1 MVAPFSENKNSVP
14 LNMIARAGGRCGC
27 GHSSGSG
34 RRKNESSKQVVSVSS
49 TRPMPDSS
57 FRRARRKATG
67 RRRRHFR
74 KSDRR
79 GSDPAAKPINMA
91 AEPDCAKM
99 YKTPPLRDELVAG
112 SGGALENVVVY
123 VSAGAPEE
131 SAAPSQQVQMVQKGC
146 RFAPHVIAVLAGQG
160 VEMVNQDTTSH
171 NIHPLATN
179 NREWNKIQPP
189 GSAPLEE
196 TFARPEFIPVKCNIH
211 PWMHSYIA
219 VLKTSHFAVTG
230 DNGAFNL
237 GSLPPGKYT
246 ITAWHET
253 LGTQTQEV
261 TVTGSETV
269 PVNFTFKAK

>member
-1 MVAPFSENKNSVP
+1 MKVQ
-14 LNMIARAGGRCGC
+14 
-27 GHSSGSG
+27 
-34 RRKNESSKQVVSVSS
+34 SK
-49 TRPMPDSS
+49 S
-57 FRRARRKATG
+57 FRFLLLGLCLTVALAARGEKPREGGGGISGKVTVEG
-67 RRRRHFR
+67 TL
-74 KSDRR
+74 
-79 GSDPAAKPINMA
+79 PAAKPINMA

-112 SGGALENVVVY
+112 SEGALENVVVY

>member
-1 MVAPFSENKNSVP
+1 MVAPFSENTNSAP
-14 LNMIARAGGRCGC
+14 LNTIARPGAAAAVDTRVRAGG
-27 GHSSGSG
+27 
-34 RRKNESSKQVVSVSS
+34 KMKVQSK
-49 TRPMPDSS
+49 S
-57 FRRARRKATG
+57 FRFLLLGLCLTVAFAARGEKPREGGAGVAGKVTIEG
-67 RRRRHFR
+67 TI
-74 KSDRR
+74 
-79 GSDPAAKPINMA
+79 PAAKPINMA

-99 YKTPPLRDELVAG
+99 YKTPPLRDELIAG

-123 VSAGAPEE
+123 VSAGAPDE
-131 SAAPSQQVQMVQKGC
+131 SAAPTQPVQMVQHGC
-146 RFAPHVIAVLAGQG
+146 RFAPHVIAMQAGQQ

-196 TFARPEFIPVKCNIH
+196 SFARPEFIPVKCNIH

-237 GSLPPGKYT
+237 GNLPPGKYT

-261 TVTGSETV
+261 TVTGTETV
-269 PVNFTFKAK
+269 SVNFAFKAK